1 MKSLLQ
7 IKAAGAFAGHLPQ
20 SADKAP
26 NRPEKQTC
34 NAPAG
39 QPRSHRTALYL
50 FLVCFTIFDLSPVA
64 MLLDTRFELLTS
76 ESLLRHRSVA
86 LNRFKIP
93 GLDPHSLPLHPDL
106 EADRSFYQLVRVGG
120 KTVYRYPHGGAL
132 LALPFVLGLDLAG
145 ISVVR
150 GDGSYDAV
158 AEIRLG
164 RLLASLLMA
173 LLVALFFEI
182 AAGLVPAAFA
192 LAIAMAAG
200 FGSQIWSNTSRA
212 LWSQTWEIFIA
223 GWIIWLLLAAEEQ
236 CPGHGPRRVRPVLLA
251 TLLSWL
257 YFVRPTGAI
266 VVVSV
271 TLFVWWRHRR
281 DFRALALCGAA
292 WGAAFVLYS
301 RWAFG
306 QSIPDYYLWGGRIGG
321 ASQMG
326 MTLLVYIISPSRGL
340 LVFTPSVAL
349 TLYLIMRH
357 WRDLS
362 HRGLAFLSLTI
373 IAGYVAAVCAFSKWW
388 GGWSY
393 GPRLLS
399 SLIPWWVLLA
409 ALGFQALLRYCAR
422 PQTNHTP
429 SVYRRAMVTCGVLT
443 ALIGIIINGWGAIS
457 WAPFLWN
464 RAVQIDQHPERIWD
478 WHRPQF
484 AAGWTDLARQN
495 K

>member
-20 SADKAP
+20 SADKVP
-26 NRPEKQTC
+26 NLPEKQTC

-93 GLDPHSLPLHPDL
+93 GLDPRSLPLHPDL

-132 LALPFVLGLDLAG
+132 LALPFVAGLDLAG

-164 RLLASLLMA
+164 RLLASMLMA
-173 LLVALFFEI
+173 VLVALFFEI

-236 CPGHGPRRVRPVLLA
+236 CPGHRPEARPAGAPGHPFVLAVLCASHRHDRGGERYTVCMVASPARLSRLSALWSGMGRRLRPVFPVGLRSVDSR
-251 TLLSWL
+251 LLSLGWPNWRR
-257 YFVRPTGAI
+257 RPDGDDAAGVYYKPVARATC
-266 VVVSV
+266 VH
-271 TLFVWWRHRR
+271 TL
-281 DFRALALCGAA
+281 
-292 WGAAFVLYS
+292 
-301 RWAFG
+301 
-306 QSIPDYYLWGGRIGG
+306 GGRDAVSGNAPLARPFSSRVG
-321 ASQMG
+321 A
-326 MTLLVYIISPSRGL
+326 
-340 LVFTPSVAL
+340 
-349 TLYLIMRH
+349 
-357 WRDLS
+357 
-362 HRGLAFLSLTI
+362 LSLTI

-422 PQTNHTP
+422 PQANHTP

-484 AAGWTDLARQN
+484 TAGWTDLARQN